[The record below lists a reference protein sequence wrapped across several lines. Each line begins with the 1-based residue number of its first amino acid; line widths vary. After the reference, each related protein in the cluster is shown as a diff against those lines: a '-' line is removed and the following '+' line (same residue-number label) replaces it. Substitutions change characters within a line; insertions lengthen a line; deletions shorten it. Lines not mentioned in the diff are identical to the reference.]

1 MKSCRKKR
9 HKISRESVYLFGME
23 ASVNNFYLSTG
34 IFISRVII
42 LDNSKHCHPLTFRE
56 GFLTF
61 GTVNYL
67 GQMMLSG
74 REGTVLCIT
83 GCLAVSPDSP

>member
-42 LDNSKHCHPLTFRE
+42 LDNSKHCHPPYILNCQCLVFVAP
-56 GFLTF
+56 G
-61 GTVNYL
+61 GT
-67 GQMMLSG
+67 S
-74 REGTVLCIT
+74 
-83 GCLAVSPDSP
+83 